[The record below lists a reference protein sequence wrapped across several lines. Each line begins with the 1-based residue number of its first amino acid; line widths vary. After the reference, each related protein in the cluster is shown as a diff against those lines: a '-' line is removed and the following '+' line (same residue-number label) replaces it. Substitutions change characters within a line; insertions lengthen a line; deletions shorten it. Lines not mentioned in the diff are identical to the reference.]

1 MRKYLI
7 AVCIMCCCAALVA
20 CSDDDKLPNVQPD
33 AQGTFTD
40 ERDGNAYGWIRI
52 GDLEWMTSNLK
63 YGTPYYERTFGG
75 IFLDSEGNPQS
86 VATLGL
92 DYLPLDL
99 AGDFEKYG
107 NLYSWEEIEE
117 IVPEGW
123 RVASDEDWKNL
134 EKALGMSLK
143 EADKEGWRGGNVA
156 TLMMQKEEGTGFALQ
171 LSGCA
176 WQNGAYD
183 KDIHLNSV
191 NEYGYFWTSTEDKD
205 NELAVSTVWFRK
217 IFATQSTVY
226 RGTSP
231 LDILMRVRCCRDA
244 QK

>member
-40 ERDGNAYGWIRI
+40 ERDGNAYGWMRI
-52 GDLEWMTSNLK
+52 GDLEWMTSNLR

-75 IFLDSEGNPQS
+75 VFLDSEGNPQS
-86 VATLGL
+86 VATLGPGH
-92 DYLPLDL
+92 LPLDL

-134 EKALGMSLK
+134 EKANLLK
-143 EADKEGWRGGNVA
+143 
-156 TLMMQKEEGTGFALQ
+156 
-171 LSGCA
+171 
-176 WQNGAYD
+176 
-183 KDIHLNSV
+183 
-191 NEYGYFWTSTEDKD
+191 
-205 NELAVSTVWFRK
+205 
-217 IFATQSTVY
+217 
-226 RGTSP
+226 
-231 LDILMRVRCCRDA
+231 
-244 QK
+244 

>member
-1 MRKYLI
+1 
-7 AVCIMCCCAALVA
+7 
-20 CSDDDKLPNVQPD
+20 
-33 AQGTFTD
+33 
-40 ERDGNAYGWIRI
+40 
-52 GDLEWMTSNLK
+52 MTSNLR

-75 IFLDSEGNPQS
+75 VFLDSEGNPQS
-86 VATLGL
+86 VATLGSGH
-92 DYLPLDL
+92 LPLDL

-183 KDIHLNSV
+183 KYIHLNSV

-205 NELAVSTVWFRK
+205 NELTVSTVWFRK